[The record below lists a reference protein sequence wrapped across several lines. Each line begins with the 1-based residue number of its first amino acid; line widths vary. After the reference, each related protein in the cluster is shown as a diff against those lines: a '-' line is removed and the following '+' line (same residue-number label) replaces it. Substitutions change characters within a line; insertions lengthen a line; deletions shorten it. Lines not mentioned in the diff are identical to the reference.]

1 MAIQLILCVETNKKA
16 DTDSKYIFETIK
28 YYYNIDNS
36 VKLSK
41 IYMGT
46 KTKYNSK
53 EVLKE
58 IKQKKS
64 MFSHGN
70 SMVIYCIDTDQF
82 EKNPDHKK
90 EYDAIQKYCI
100 HENYEMIWFCHDV
113 EEVFVGYKVSD
124 SEKTKAASEFVKKKI
139 VESLNDKKLSSN
151 NLIKNTSNM
160 LLVFDKYLQRR
171 H

>member
-58 IKQKKS
+58 IKQKNLCFH
-64 MFSHGN
+64 MGT
-70 SMVIYCIDTDQF
+70 VWLYIVL
-82 EKNPDHKK
+82 
-90 EYDAIQKYCI
+90 IQI
-100 HENYEMIWFCHDV
+100 NL
-113 EEVFVGYKVSD
+113 
-124 SEKTKAASEFVKKKI
+124 KKI
-139 VESLNDKKLSSN
+139 QI
-151 NLIKNTSNM
+151 IKRNM
-160 LLVFDKYLQRR
+160 MQFKSIVYMKITK
-171 H
+171 

>member
-16 DTDSKYIFETIK
+16 DTDSKYIFETIR
-28 YYYNIDNS
+28 YYYNVDNS

-64 MFSHGN
+64 MFSHGSN
-70 SMVIYCIDTDQF
+70 MVIYCIDTDQY
-82 EKNPDHKK
+82 EKNPNHKK
-90 EYDAIQKYCI
+90 EYDEIQKYCE
-100 HENYEMIWFCHDV
+100 HENYEMVWFCHDV
-113 EEVFVGYKVSD
+113 EEVFIGYKVSD
-124 SEKTKAASEFVKKKI
+124 SDKTKKAAEFVKKNI
-139 VESLNDKKLSSN
+139 VKNVNYKKLSSDK
-151 NLIKNTSNM
+151 LIKNTSNM
-160 LLVFDKYLQRR
+160 LLVFDKYLQRK
-171 H
+171 

>member
-16 DTDSKYIFETIK
+16 DTDSKYIFETIR
-28 YYYNIDNS
+28 YYYNVDNS

-64 MFSHGN
+64 MFSHGS
-70 SMVIYCIDTDQF
+70 SMVIYCIDTDQY
-82 EKNPDHKK
+82 EKNPNHKK
-90 EYDAIQKYCI
+90 NMMKFKNIVNMRIMNWYG
-100 HENYEMIWFCHDV
+100 
-113 EEVFVGYKVSD
+113 FVMMLKR
-124 SEKTKAASEFVKKKI
+124 
-139 VESLNDKKLSSN
+139 SL
-151 NLIKNTSNM
+151 
-160 LLVFDKYLQRR
+160 
-171 H
+171 

>member
-16 DTDSKYIFETIK
+16 DTDSKYIFETIR
-28 YYYNIDNS
+28 YYYNVDNS

-64 MFSHGN
+64 MFSRGS
-70 SMVIYCIDTDQF
+70 SMVIYCIDTDQY
-82 EKNPDHKK
+82 EKNPNHKK
-90 EYDAIQKYCI
+90 EYDEIQKYCE
-100 HENYEMIWFCHDV
+100 HENYEMVWFCHDV
-113 EEVFVGYKVSD
+113 EEVFIGYKVSD
-124 SEKTKAASEFVKKKI
+124 SDKTKKAAEFVKKNI
-139 VESLNDKKLSSN
+139 VKNVNYKKLSSDK
-151 NLIKNTSNM
+151 LIKNTSNM
-160 LLVFDKYLQRR
+160 LLVFDKYLQRK
-171 H
+171 

>member
-16 DTDSKYIFETIK
+16 DTDSKYIFETIR
-28 YYYNIDNS
+28 YYYNVDNS

-64 MFSHGN
+64 MFSLGS
-70 SMVIYCIDTDQF
+70 SMVIYCIDTDQY
-82 EKNPDHKK
+82 EKNPNHKK
-90 EYDAIQKYCI
+90 EYDEIQKYCE

-113 EEVFVGYKVSD
+113 EEVFIGYKVSD
-124 SEKTKAASEFVKKKI
+124 SDKTKKAAEFVKKNI
-139 VESLNDKKLSSN
+139 VKNVNYKKLSSDK
-151 NLIKNTSNM
+151 LIKNTSNM
-160 LLVFDKYLQRR
+160 LLVFDKYLQRK
-171 H
+171 

>member
-16 DTDSKYIFETIK
+16 DTDSKYIFETIR
-28 YYYNIDNS
+28 YYYNVDNS

-64 MFSHGN
+64 MFSHGS
-70 SMVIYCIDTDQF
+70 SMVIYYIDTDQY
-82 EKNPDHKK
+82 EKNPNHKK
-90 EYDAIQKYCI
+90 EYDEIQKYCE
-100 HENYEMIWFCHDV
+100 HENYEMVWFCHDV
-113 EEVFVGYKVSD
+113 EEVFIGYKVSD
-124 SEKTKAASEFVKKKI
+124 SDKTKKAAEFVKKNI
-139 VESLNDKKLSSN
+139 VKNVNYKKLSSDK
-151 NLIKNTSNM
+151 LIKNTSNM
-160 LLVFDKYLQRR
+160 LLVFDKYLQRK
-171 H
+171 

>member
-16 DTDSKYIFETIK
+16 DTDSKYIFETIR
-28 YYYNIDNS
+28 YYYNVDNS

-64 MFSHGN
+64 MFSHGS
-70 SMVIYCIDTDQF
+70 SMVIIK
-82 EKNPDHKK
+82 KNMMKFK
-90 EYDAIQKYCI
+90 NIVNMRIMKWYG
-100 HENYEMIWFCHDV
+100 
-113 EEVFVGYKVSD
+113 FVM
-124 SEKTKAASEFVKKKI
+124 
-139 VESLNDKKLSSN
+139 
-151 NLIKNTSNM
+151 M
-160 LLVFDKYLQRR
+160 LKRS
-171 H
+171 

>member
-16 DTDSKYIFETIK
+16 DTDSKYIFETIR
-28 YYYNIDNS
+28 YYYNVDNS

-64 MFSHGN
+64 MFSHG
-70 SMVIYCIDTDQF
+70 SMVIYCIDTDQY
-82 EKNPDHKK
+82 EKNPNHKK
-90 EYDAIQKYCI
+90 EYDEIQKYCE
-100 HENYEMIWFCHDV
+100 HENYEMVWFCHDV
-113 EEVFVGYKVSD
+113 EEVFIGYKVSD
-124 SEKTKAASEFVKKKI
+124 SDKTKKAAEFVKKNI
-139 VESLNDKKLSSN
+139 VKNVNYKKLSSDK
-151 NLIKNTSNM
+151 LIKNTSNM
-160 LLVFDKYLQRR
+160 LLVFDKYLQRK
-171 H
+171 